1 MRFYSYMVVN
11 IAGLIAIIPEF
22 IIAGLIAFYLNRVLS
37 DEKIRL
43 MFNLDDRRRFFDRVS
58 DFISRSTYQNE
69 STSEKFPRSPLIY
82 RSVDKGIKSISVA
95 LITISAWI
103 LVLLSL
109 IGVDKSSAFLP
120 IFSSILNIPLYGI
133 LLIMFLTSVMA
144 SLSIR
149 VAVDKGL
156 RILGTAIAIVLTVL
170 FFYLPSMKWFMD
182 TPRSI
187 IVTVVIIYFAAF
199 FVVILAYIF
208 WWYIR
213 PRKAFRISLY
223 TSVTTYAMIVVLML
237 LKDFRF
243 LH

>member
-1 MRFYSYMVVN
+1 MAVS
-11 IAGLIAIIPEF
+11 IAGIIAVLPEL
-22 IIAGLIAFYLNRVLS
+22 IIAGLIAFYLNRILS
-37 DEKIRL
+37 YEKMRL
-43 MFNLDDRRRFFDRVS
+43 TFKLDRGWTFYDKVHNYL
-58 DFISRSTYQNE
+58 SRNSGQNE
-69 STSEKFPRSPLIY
+69 SSPKKDIHSPFIY
-82 RSVDKGIKSISVA
+82 RSVDKDLKSISVA

-103 LVLLSL
+103 LILLSL
-109 IGVDKSSAFLP
+109 IGVGKSSAFLP
-120 IFSSILNIPLYGI
+120 IFSGILNIPLYGI
-133 LLIMFLTSVMA
+133 LLVMFLTSVMA

-156 RILGTAIAIVLTVL
+156 RIMGTAIAIVLTVL
-170 FFYLPSMKWFMD
+170 FFYLPSMKWFTD

-187 IVTVVIIYFAAF
+187 IVTAVIIYFAAF

>member
-1 MRFYSYMVVN
+1 MAVFIAGIIAVLPELV
-11 IAGLIAIIPEF
+11 IAGLV
-22 IIAGLIAFYLNRVLS
+22 AFYLNRILS
-37 DEKIRL
+37 YEKMKLTFKLNRGWTL
-43 MFNLDDRRRFFDRVS
+43 YDRVYNYLPRNS
-58 DFISRSTYQNE
+58 GQNKSTP
-69 STSEKFPRSPLIY
+69 KMDAHSPFIY
-82 RSVDKGIKSISVA
+82 RSVDKGLKSINVA

-103 LVLLSL
+103 LILLSL
-109 IGVDKSSAFLP
+109 IGVGKSSAFLP
-120 IFSSILNIPLYGI
+120 IFSSILNILLYGI
-133 LLIMFLTSVMA
+133 LLIMFLASVMA

-187 IVTVVIIYFAAF
+187 IVTAVIIYFAAF
-199 FVVILAYIF
+199 FVVILAYLF
-208 WWYIR
+208 WWYMR

>member
-1 MRFYSYMVVN
+1 
-11 IAGLIAIIPEF
+11 
-22 IIAGLIAFYLNRVLS
+22 
-37 DEKIRL
+37 
-43 MFNLDDRRRFFDRVS
+43 
-58 DFISRSTYQNE
+58 
-69 STSEKFPRSPLIY
+69 
-82 RSVDKGIKSISVA
+82 
-95 LITISAWI
+95 
-103 LVLLSL
+103 
-109 IGVDKSSAFLP
+109 
-120 IFSSILNIPLYGI
+120 
-133 LLIMFLTSVMA
+133 MFLASVMA

-187 IVTVVIIYFAAF
+187 IVTAVIIYFAAF
-199 FVVILAYIF
+199 FVVILAYLF
-208 WWYIR
+208 WWYMR